1 MMRSLLTWA
10 AQTASTYDPE
20 LRRAYTRCKRKK
32 SLEYMVGGSKYWWD
46 SNTIMRIEKGDRG
59 SLTYLY
65 ARRGNCAV
73 VLGSLIRSGCLTRG
87 GGKSIRRVQ
96 IDEKE
101 RPCSQSLGFSR

>member
-20 LRRAYTRCKRKK
+20 LRRAYTRCKGKR
-32 SLEYMVGGSKYWWD
+32 SLEYMVGAASTGGIATQSCG
-46 SNTIMRIEKGDRG
+46 IEKADRG